1 MSTVTPE
8 RPAPAPRLGALVRS
22 EALRARSRRSLR
34 WMVALAV
41 LAVLGVSALM
51 WFSTGRVTQVELDA
65 AAQEFLA
72 EQQVY
77 YEQCLADPS
86 IPEDQRDEFC
96 WKPTGEEAA
105 QNALW
110 TLDRGP
116 FDQASF
122 EGLIQFAGA
131 IGALVCLLLAATTG
145 GAEWGARTM
154 GLLLSW
160 EPRRTRVFGVRV
172 LVVVLLA
179 LVIEAVLLAIVI
191 ALGSVIADA
200 HALEITTSL
209 LPGDSTWQPA
219 DREAATA
226 LALRWLPLAGLAAV
240 GSFAVAMLTR
250 STGWAIG
257 ALIGFVA
264 VVESVVQGVWAW
276 GSQWLIQTNIAAWLS
291 GGIAWVVDRNA
302 AQQGTA
308 GYVDGPVTDE
318 ARLGPGQIL
327 ITDTRG
333 LATLGAFVLAAA
345 LVSWVAFQR
354 RDVE

>member
-1 MSTVTPE
+1 MSALASEHPI
-8 RPAPAPRLGALVRS
+8 PAPRLGALVRS

-34 WMVALAV
+34 WMVLLAV

-65 AAQEFLA
+65 AAQRFAA
-72 EQQVY
+72 EQQLN
-77 YEQCLADPS
+77 YEQCVADPS
-86 IPEDQRDEFC
+86 IPDDQRADFC
-96 WKPTGEEAA
+96 WKPSPEEAA

-110 TLDRGP
+110 SVDRRP
-116 FDQASF
+116 FDQDGF
-122 EGLIQFAGA
+122 EGLIHFTGA

-145 GAEWGARTM
+145 GADWGARTM
-154 GLLLSW
+154 GLVLSW
-160 EPRRTRVFGVRV
+160 EPRRTRVFGVRI
-172 LVVVLLA
+172 LVVVIMA
-179 LVIEAVLLAIVI
+179 LIIEVALLAIAI
-191 ALGSVIADA
+191 ALGSLVAQG
-200 HALEITTSL
+200 HALDVTAGPSL
-209 LPGDSTWQPA
+209 GDWPQPA
-219 DREAATA
+219 DRGAA
-226 LALRWLPLAGLAAV
+226 LALAVRWLPLAGLASV

-291 GGIAWVVDRNA
+291 GGITWVVDRTA
-302 AQQGTA
+302 AQRGTA
-308 GYVDGPVTDE
+308 AYSEGAGGDQVVV
-318 ARLGPGQIL
+318 GPGAIL

-333 LATLGAFVLAAA
+333 LATLVALALAAA
-345 LVSWVAFQR
+345 VASWLSFRR